1 LGAQPDARWR
11 RGRDIAPELNGYW
24 VGAFPMANPNTRV
37 VRRTN
42 ALLEYAYGRR
52 FEYAEQMS
60 VGRSVGAPVI
70 AAISAAGNVATM
82 ELGSRFANR
91 VPQ

>member
-1 LGAQPDARWR
+1 
-11 RGRDIAPELNGYW
+11 
-24 VGAFPMANPNTRV
+24 
-37 VRRTN
+37 
-42 ALLEYAYGRR
+42 

-91 VPQ
+91 VPQRLLDRVLPKPGTGPSDEVRERGHYTVETYTTTTTGARYVARMS